1 MIPNTNRIIM
11 EKSKL
16 FKVFVLE
23 DNLSNR
29 KKITNELRD
38 KNYILHFFSKDT
50 SVFDLLTFKPD
61 ILIHDYFTNKI
72 THCHEWN
79 IAY

>member
-1 MIPNTNRIIM
+1 M

-23 DNLSNR
+23 DNLSNIQ
-29 KKITNELRD
+29 KITNELSD
-38 KNYILHFFSKDT
+38 KNYNLHFFSKDN

-61 ILIHDYFTNKI
+61 ILIHDYFENKV
-72 THCHEWN
+72 TLCHEWDM
-79 IAY
+79 AY